1 MSNLA
6 QSFDLTGVTAL
17 VTGASAGLGLGF
29 SEALAAAGAR
39 IIMLSRN
46 KSKLEN
52 AASSIRSRG
61 QEANIFVCDVTD
73 RDAFASGLDHFP
85 PIDVLVNN
93 AGMNIPDP
101 FVHVTERDFDQIFE
115 LNVRAAFFVAV
126 EVTKRMIEHG
136 IKGSIIN
143 VSSQMGHVGAANRTV
158 YCASKHALEGLTKAM
173 AVELASHGI
182 RVNSVAPTFI
192 ETPMTKP
199 YFEDEDFRDSVLN
212 QIPLGEI
219 GQIQDVAGAVV
230 FLASSAARMITG
242 TSLKVDGGWTAR

>member
-6 QSFDLTGVTAL
+6 HSLDLSGVTAL

-39 IIMLSRN
+39 VIMLARN

-52 AASSIRSRG
+52 AVSNIRSKG

-73 RDAFASGLDHFP
+73 RDTFAGGLDNFP

-101 FVHVTERDFDQIFE
+101 FVDVTERGFDQIFE
-115 LNVRAAFFVAV
+115 LNVRAAFFVAA
-126 EVTKRMIEHG
+126 EVTKRMMQYG

-192 ETPMTKP
+192 DTPMTKP
-199 YFEDEDFRDSVLN
+199 YFEDEDFRESVLN